1 MAAGRSAG
9 LIVLGL
15 VLIALGAGGYWLWHR
30 QSTPPLI
37 GVVHA
42 TEVRVA
48 PEIGGS
54 LVEVRV
60 HKGDYVHAGDV
71 VAELSA
77 LELTASVEQARAAL
91 VKATADRNNV
101 YAGMR
106 EEQRASLAAEIVK
119 AKSRLQYAQQQLT
132 RTTYLASTNTESQQT
147 LDQAGKDATSAQAD
161 VAEAEANYDAA
172 VAGPT
177 KEERAIADAQVQAAA
192 AALDVLHRRLD
203 KTRLRAPTDGTV
215 SVIVA
220 EVGENIR
227 AGQPVLVIDAN
238 DKQWLSFDVREDL
251 LQGVMVGANV
261 NVTRSGE
268 DQPTQAQ
275 ITELVPLGSF
285 ATWQAERAVGD
296 HDQNTLR
303 LRLDPQRDQAGFVPG
318 MTVFMKR

>member
-1 MAAGRSAG
+1 MASGRSTG
-9 LIVLGL
+9 VVVLGL
-15 VLIALGAGGYWLWHR
+15 VLIAVGGGGYWLWHR
-30 QSTPPLI
+30 QSNPPLI

-42 TEVRVA
+42 TEVHVA
-48 PEIGGS
+48 PEIGGT
-54 LVEVRV
+54 LVDVKV
-60 HKGDYVHAGDV
+60 HKGDSVHAGDV

-91 VKATADRNNV
+91 IKATADRNNV

-132 RTTYLASTNTESQQT
+132 RATYLASTNTESQQT
-147 LDQAGKDATSAQAD
+147 LDQARKDGASAQAD
-161 VAEAEANYDAA
+161 VGEAQANYDAA

-192 AALDVLHRRLD
+192 AALDVLQRRLD
-203 KTRLRAPTDGTV
+203 KTLLRAPADGTV

-220 EVGENIR
+220 EVGENIQ
-227 AGQPVLVIDAN
+227 AGQPVLVIDAT
-238 DKQWLSFDVREDL
+238 DKQWLSFNIREDL
-251 LQGVMVGANV
+251 LQGLTVGARV
-261 NVTRSGE
+261 NVTRSGGE
-268 DQPTQAQ
+268 QPTQAQ

-303 LRLDPQRDQAGFVPG
+303 LRLDLQRDKAGFEPG
-318 MTVFMKR
+318 MTVFIKR

>member
-1 MAAGRSAG
+1 MASGRSTG
-9 LIVLGL
+9 LVVLGL
-15 VLIALGAGGYWLWHR
+15 VLIAVGGGGYWLWHR
-30 QSTPPLI
+30 QSNPPLI

-42 TEVRVA
+42 TEVHVA
-48 PEIGGS
+48 PEIGGT
-54 LVEVRV
+54 LVDVKV
-60 HKGDYVHAGDV
+60 HKGDSVHAGDV

-91 VKATADRNNV
+91 IKATADRNNV

-132 RTTYLASTNTESQQT
+132 RATYLASTNTESQQT
-147 LDQAGKDATSAQAD
+147 LDQARKDGASAQAD
-161 VAEAEANYDAA
+161 VGEAQANYDAA

-192 AALDVLHRRLD
+192 AALDVLQRRLD
-203 KTRLRAPTDGTV
+203 KTLLRAPADGTV

-220 EVGENIR
+220 EVGENIQ
-227 AGQPVLVIDAN
+227 AGQPVLVIDAT
-238 DKQWLSFDVREDL
+238 DKQWLSFNIREDL
-251 LQGVMVGANV
+251 LQGLTVGARV
-261 NVTRSGE
+261 KVTRSGGE
-268 DQPTQAQ
+268 QPTQAQ

-303 LRLDPQRDQAGFVPG
+303 LRLDLQRDQAGFEPG
-318 MTVFMKR
+318 MTVFIKR

>member
-1 MAAGRSAG
+1 MASGRSAG

-15 VLIALGAGGYWLWHR
+15 VLVAIGAGGYWLWDR
-30 QSTPPLI
+30 QSTPLLI

-42 TEVRVA
+42 TEVRVV

-54 LVEVRV
+54 LVKLRV
-60 HKGDYVHAGDV
+60 HKGDYVRAGDV

-77 LELTASVEQARAAL
+77 VELTASVGQARAAL

-106 EEQRASLAAEIVK
+106 AEQRDSLSAEIVK
-119 AKSRLQYAQQQLT
+119 AKSRLQYAEQQLT
-132 RTTYLASTNTESQQT
+132 RATYLASTNTTSQQT
-147 LDQAGKDATSAQAD
+147 LDQAQKDTASAQAD
-161 VAEAEANYDAA
+161 VVEAQANYDAA

-192 AALDVLHRRLD
+192 AALDVLQRRLD
-203 KTRLRAPTDGTV
+203 KTLLRAPTEGTV

-220 EVGENIR
+220 ELGENIQ
-227 AGQPVLVIDAN
+227 AGQPVLVIDAT
-238 DKQWLSFDVREDL
+238 DKQWLSFNVREDL
-251 LQGVMVGANV
+251 LQGLTVGAKV
-261 NVTRSGE
+261 NVTRLGE
-268 DQPTQAQ
+268 EQPTQAQ

-296 HDQNTLR
+296 HDQNMLR
-303 LRLDPQRDQAGFVPG
+303 LRLDPPRDQAGFVPG
-318 MTVFMKR
+318 MSVFIKR

>member
-1 MAAGRSAG
+1 MANGRSTS
-9 LIVLGL
+9 LIVLSL
-15 VLIALGAGGYWLWHR
+15 ILIAVGVGAYWLWRR

-54 LVEVRV
+54 LVEVKV
-60 HKGDYVHAGDV
+60 HKGDSVHAGDV
-71 VAELSA
+71 VANLSA
-77 LELTASVEQARAAL
+77 VELTASVEQARAAL
-91 VKATADRNNV
+91 IKATADRNNV
-101 YAGMR
+101 DAGMR

-132 RTTYLASTNTESQQT
+132 RATYLASTKTESEQT
-147 LDQAGKDATSAQAD
+147 LDQARKDGATAQAD
-161 VAEAEANYDAA
+161 VAEAQANYDAA

-192 AALDVLHRRLD
+192 AALDVLQRRLD
-203 KTRLRAPTDGTV
+203 KTLLRAPTDGTV

-220 EVGENIR
+220 EVGENIQ

-251 LQGVMVGANV
+251 LQGLTVGARV
-261 NVTRSGE
+261 NVIGSKQQ
-268 DQPTQAQ
+268 QPTQAQ

-303 LRLDPQRDQAGFVPG
+303 LRLDPQHDQTGFVPG
-318 MTVFMKR
+318 MTAFIKR

>member
-1 MAAGRSAG
+1 MASGRSTS

-15 VLIALGAGGYWLWHR
+15 MLIAVGIGGYWLWHR
-30 QSTPPLI
+30 QLTPPLI

-42 TEVRVA
+42 TEVRIA

-54 LVEVRV
+54 LVEVKV
-60 HKGDYVHAGDV
+60 HKGDSVHAGEV
-71 VAELSA
+71 VAKLSA

-132 RTTYLASTNTESQQT
+132 RATYLASTNTESQQT
-147 LDQAGKDATSAQAD
+147 LDQARKDASSAQAD
-161 VAEAEANYDAA
+161 VAEAQANYDAA

-177 KEERAIADAQVQAAA
+177 KEERAIADAQVQAAT
-192 AALDVLHRRLD
+192 AALDVLQRRLD
-203 KTRLRAPTDGTV
+203 KTLLRAPTDGTV

-220 EVGENIR
+220 EVGENIQ
-227 AGQPVLVIDAN
+227 AGQPVLVIDAT
-238 DKQWLSFDVREDL
+238 DKQWLSFNVREDL
-251 LQGVMVGANV
+251 LQGLTVGARV
-261 NVTRSGE
+261 SVTRSGE
-268 DQPTQAQ
+268 AQPTQAQ

-285 ATWQAERAVGD
+285 AAWQAERAVGD

-318 MTVFMKR
+318 MTVFIKR

>member
-1 MAAGRSAG
+1 MKSTG
-9 LIVLGL
+9 LIALGF
-15 VLIALGAGGYWLWHR
+15 VLIAVGAGGYWLWDG
-30 QSTPPLI
+30 QSPSPLI

-48 PEIGGS
+48 PEIGGN

-60 HKGDYVHAGDV
+60 HKGDYVHTGDV

-77 LELTASVEQARAAL
+77 VELTASVEQARAAL

-106 EEQRASLAAEIVK
+106 EEQRASLSAEIVK

-132 RTTYLASTNTESQQT
+132 RATYLASTKTESEQT
-147 LDQAGKDATSAQAD
+147 LDQARKDGASAQAD
-161 VAEAEANYDAA
+161 VAEAQANYDAA

-177 KEERAIADAQVQAAA
+177 KEERTIADAQVQAAA
-192 AALDVLHRRLD
+192 AALDVLQRRLD
-203 KTRLRAPTDGTV
+203 KTLLRAPTDGTI
-215 SVIVA
+215 SVIVV
-220 EVGENIR
+220 EVGENIQ
-227 AGQPVLVIDAN
+227 AGQPVLVIDAT
-238 DKQWLSFDVREDL
+238 DRQWLSFNVREDL
-251 LQGVMVGANV
+251 LQGLTVGARV

-268 DQPTQAQ
+268 EQPTQAQ

-303 LRLDPQRDQAGFVPG
+303 LRLDPQRDQVGFVPG
-318 MTVFMKR
+318 MTVFIKR

>member
-1 MAAGRSAG
+1 MASGRSSG

-15 VLIALGAGGYWLWHR
+15 VLIAVGAGGYWLWHR

-37 GVVHA
+37 GVVHS
-42 TEVRVA
+42 TEVRIA

-54 LVEVRV
+54 LVKVGV

-77 LELTASVEQARAAL
+77 VELTASVQQARAAL
-91 VKATADRNNV
+91 VKAIADRNNV

-106 EEQRASLAAEIVK
+106 EEQRASLSAEIVK
-119 AKSRLQYAQQQLT
+119 AKSRLQYAEQQLT
-132 RTTYLASTNTESQQT
+132 RATYLARTQTASQQT
-147 LDQAGKDATSAQAD
+147 LDQTQKDVASAQAD
-161 VAEAEANYDAA
+161 VAEAQANYDAA

-192 AALDVLHRRLD
+192 AALDVLQRRLD
-203 KTRLRAPTDGTV
+203 KTLLRAPNDGAV

-220 EVGENIR
+220 EVGENIQ
-227 AGQPVLVIDAN
+227 AGQPVLVIDAT
-238 DKQWLSFDVREDL
+238 DRQWLSFNVREDL
-251 LQGVMVGANV
+251 LQGMTVGDRV

-268 DQPTQAQ
+268 EQPTQAQ

-296 HDQNTLR
+296 HDQNMLR
-303 LRLDPQRDQAGFVPG
+303 LRLDPQRDAAGFVPG
-318 MTVFMKR
+318 MTVFIKR